1 MHHGVL
7 WQWVVLFGL
16 GAFHGINP
24 GMGWLFA
31 VALGMQEARRRGVW
45 RAMLPLA
52 LGHVLSVGA
61 IVLVAIALGVVVPLR
76 YVEWLAVGVLLAFGI
91 AKLYRSRH
99 PRWVG
104 MRVGMKD
111 LTLWSFLMASAHGA
125 GLMVLPVVFSMSHV
139 EQASLGNHAG
149 HAAHMVGPG
158 TAVLATL
165 VHGVGYLVVTALVAV
180 LVFEKFGLSI
190 LRTAWFNLDLIWAV
204 ALIVTAAVILL
215 I

>member
-1 MHHGVL
+1 MHGVL
-7 WQWVVLFGL
+7 WQWVVLFAL

-31 VALGMQEARRRGVW
+31 VALGMQESRRHGVF
-45 RAMLPLA
+45 RALAPLA

-76 YVEWLAVGVLLAFGI
+76 YVEWLAVVVLLGFGI
-91 AKLYRSRH
+91 AKLVRSRH

-139 EQASLGNHAG
+139 A
-149 HAAHMVGPG
+149 HAAGELDHQVECMQTDRGHGAGRRLVGIGAPVFRRDKSRG
-158 TAVLATL
+158 TSGVLRHHA
-165 VHGVGYLVVTALVAV
+165 HDPAQPSVAQP
-180 LVFEKFGLSI
+180 LAHFPE
-190 LRTAWFNLDLIWAV
+190 
-204 ALIVTAAVILL
+204 
-215 I
+215 